1 MQSVKLKQCIADS
14 VRRSLVS
21 LVRRPMFFM
30 MMVVMPLLCSW
41 MLLDMMSA
49 GSPTHV
55 PVAVVDLDNS
65 SISRRVVRSLDAM
78 SAVDVKQHLAS
89 YAQAEDAVRRG
100 QILGFIYIPK
110 GLEQRAISGQQPTIS
125 YYINYA
131 YYTPASFQY
140 KAFETVTLK
149 ANGTI
154 AKGVIDMVGLPAQ
167 SLATSIS
174 AVTTHVHG
182 ISNPWANY
190 GYYLGLS
197 FPPCL
202 LALLV
207 MLVTCFSI
215 GTEIKYSTCRDWL
228 SSAGDSIGLAVVC
241 KLVPQTLLFTA
252 AGWMLQFLMYRV
264 YWLPLNCPPS
274 HMLLAMPLFVMAN
287 QGFALA
293 VMCFVPSFR
302 LGTTVCSLLGM
313 LSFSFCGFSL
323 PIESMYPWVH
333 SLGYVMP
340 MRYYFLLSADQAL
353 NGLPFYFSR
362 FYYAALLAYTL
373 LPVPLIW
380 RLRRVCVHPVYVP

>member
-1 MQSVKLKQCIADS
+1 
-14 VRRSLVS
+14 
-21 LVRRPMFFM
+21 
-30 MMVVMPLLCSW
+30 
-41 MLLDMMSA
+41 
-49 GSPTHV
+49 
-55 PVAVVDLDNS
+55 
-65 SISRRVVRSLDAM
+65 
-78 SAVDVKQHLAS
+78 
-89 YAQAEDAVRRG
+89 
-100 QILGFIYIPK
+100 
-110 GLEQRAISGQQPTIS
+110 
-125 YYINYA
+125 
-131 YYTPASFQY
+131 
-140 KAFETVTLK
+140 
-149 ANGTI
+149 
-154 AKGVIDMVGLPAQ
+154 
-167 SLATSIS
+167 
-174 AVTTHVHG
+174 
-182 ISNPWANY
+182 
-190 GYYLGLS
+190 
-197 FPPCL
+197 
-202 LALLV
+202 
-207 MLVTCFSI
+207 
-215 GTEIKYSTCRDWL
+215 
-228 SSAGDSIGLAVVC
+228 
-241 KLVPQTLLFTA
+241 
-252 AGWMLQFLMYRV
+252 MLQFLMYRV